1 MAVNHADPH
10 AVDPV
15 GADDIDLVERLV
27 VALVTGVFFPA
38 LTDVSATSPGMVA
51 TGDEVGVL
59 VQSGRST
66 PSSARSPVSC
76 SGCWPNPASVPCG
89 CTSPSR
95 GSRSPTSRDA
105 VRAPGRPTADADRC
119 GPTERAT

>member
-38 LTDVSATSPGMVA
+38 LTDVSATSRAWSRPA
-51 TGDEVGVL
+51 T
-59 VQSGRST
+59 RS
-66 PSSARSPVSC
+66 ACWCSP
-76 SGCWPNPASVPCG
+76 AE
-89 CTSPSR
+89 
-95 GSRSPTSRDA
+95 
-105 VRAPGRPTADADRC
+105 APRHQPVHR
-119 GPTERAT
+119 

>member
-1 MAVNHADPH
+1 MSDSVLVADNMAVNHADPH

-27 VALVTGVFFPA
+27 VAPVTGVFFPA

-59 VQSGRST
+59 VQSGREA
-66 PSSARSPVSC
+66 PRHQPVH
-76 SGCWPNPASVPCG
+76 
-89 CTSPSR
+89 R
-95 GSRSPTSRDA
+95 
-105 VRAPGRPTADADRC
+105 
-119 GPTERAT
+119 